1 MKKGCW
7 AAWRFGGMSSCS
19 HFLGPASVAIGMG
32 SGYDCRMQMLVSN
45 DGKFLVPKEPLD
57 LLGFGPG
64 DVVEVKVQF
73 ARNGTAQSVKE
84 PYAGKLVED
93 TITGL
98 PVIDFGPDAPIL
110 THEQVREM
118 LADFP

>member
-1 MKKGCW
+1 
-7 AAWRFGGMSSCS
+7 
-19 HFLGPASVAIGMG
+19 
-32 SGYDCRMQMLVSN
+32 MQMLVSN
-45 DGKFLVPKEPLD
+45 DGKSLVPKEPLD

-64 DVVEVKVQF
+64 DVVEVEVQF
-73 ARNGTAQSVKE
+73 ARDGTAQPVKE
-84 PYAGKLVED
+84 PYAGRLVED
-93 TITGL
+93 PITGL